1 MTGGGPVSAV
11 ASPADV
17 LQLLWGP
24 DAVVTRTRSL
34 VPRPGRT
41 DFVLLPRASRATLLV
56 PVRPGWVAEKT
67 LREYGSSNTRR
78 AKVLS
83 GVGAPLGRL
92 GVLGVALPRMTVTP
106 GPGAGGLIAHA
117 GELLGEDVVP
127 AIQLGPIRPNRKP
140 VVQLRAPDGRAL
152 AFMKVGINPLT
163 RDRVA
168 HEARALEQLR
178 EHGELDLEVPTLLHS
193 GVLGAVNY
201 AIIGVVSTRTDGP
214 LSLPRAHAAMAGLAS
229 AFGVTALQLRDAA
242 WWTTLVD
249 DLAGLEGAEA
259 TSLQDAAQDFSRE
272 QGERPLMTGAAHGDW
287 APWNMATPAG
297 RTVVWDWERFRLEVP
312 VGWDAIHFEIERN
325 RRAGLGPM
333 ESISSVIPVVDQV
346 VARNGAAPEDGR
358 AILAS
363 YLIDLGVR
371 QLRSRSEAAKD
382 SRGALTTWL
391 LPALNDVLDVSRP
404 AAHG

>member
-17 LQLLWGP
+17 LQLLWGT
-24 DAVVTRTRSL
+24 DAVVNRTRSP
-34 VPRPGRT
+34 VHRPGRT

-56 PVRPGWVAEKT
+56 PVRPGRVAEAT

-78 AKVLS
+78 AKILS
-83 GVGAPLGRL
+83 GLGAPLGRL
-92 GVLGVALPRMTVTP
+92 GVLGVALPRVTVT
-106 GPGAGGLIAHA
+106 PGAGGLIAYA

-152 AFMKVGINPLT
+152 AYMKVGINPLT
-163 RDRVA
+163 RDRVT

-178 EHGELDLEVPTLLHS
+178 EHGELDLEVPPLLHR
-193 GVLGAVNY
+193 GEFGAVNY

-214 LSLPRAHAAMAGLAS
+214 LSLPRAHAAMAELATS
-229 AFGVTALQLRDAA
+229 FGVASLQLRDAS
-242 WWTTLVD
+242 WWTGLVD
-249 DLAGLEGAEA
+249 ELAGLEGAEA
-259 TSLQDAAQDFSRE
+259 MALQHAAQDFSRE

-287 APWNMATPAG
+287 APWNMATPEG

-325 RRAGLGPM
+325 RRAGLGPL

-346 VARNGAAPEDGR
+346 VARNGAAPKDGR
-358 AILAS
+358 ALLAS

-382 SRGALTTWL
+382 SRGELTTWL
-391 LPALNDVLDVSRP
+391 LPTLRGVLDASRP
-404 AAHG
+404 TVHG